1 MIEAGRLESKGWSAR
16 ISYVALAFVLL
27 AAPLLPLNTVPR
39 SFGAPDIL
47 LAVTAAWAARR
58 PDTLPALVVAG
69 VFLLADFLFQ
79 RPPGLYAALVL
90 LMTESLRRRSGRLR
104 KGAFMSEWITVSVW
118 IATIGLAN
126 YLILAL
132 LMIPQAAIRYTLVQ
146 VILTITLY
154 PVVAWVAHM
163 ALGLRRPAQG
173 EVDALGHKL

>member
-1 MIEAGRLESKGWSAR
+1 MTDGRLGTGAWAAR
-16 ISYVALAFVLL
+16 IAYLVLAFVLL

-39 SFGAPDIL
+39 SYGAPDIL

-90 LMTESLRRRSGRLR
+90 MMTESLRRRSTRLR
-104 KGAFMSEWITVSVW
+104 KGAFVTEWMTVSVW
-118 IATIGLAN
+118 VAAVGLAN
-126 YLILAL
+126 HLILAL

-146 VILTITLY
+146 ITLTIALY
-154 PVVAWVAHM
+154 PIVAGVAHV

-173 EVDALGHKL
+173 EVDALGHRL